1 MDWNSYSCLLT
12 VGTTKPTTM
21 TPIRQAI
28 ATMIRTQ
35 SLSMN
40 RVMDKVLIA
49 TIMRI
54 AMILTRGV
62 TPLFFS

>member
-12 VGTTKPTTM
+12 VGTMKPTTT

-40 RVMDKVLIA
+40 RVMDKVLIP

>member
-1 MDWNSYSCLLT
+1 MDWNSYSCLLA
-12 VGTTKPTTM
+12 VGTMKPTTT
-21 TPIRQAI
+21 TPIRQAT

-40 RVMDKVLIA
+40 RVMDKVLIT